1 MSKSAGPHRYP
12 SDLTDEQWAV
22 LEPIIEGYRTTK
34 SGRPVKGGMRRVI
47 DGILYVNKTGCQW
60 RQVPHEYGHWM
71 TLYSQMWR
79 IRDRGLWDH
88 VLRVLR
94 QRQRKQ
100 AGRGADPTIAII
112 DAQSAKTVSKGGSA
126 GTMRARRSKAVS
138 GTSR

>member
-1 MSKSAGPHRYP
+1 MAKKAGPHRYP

-22 LEPIIEGYRTTK
+22 LEPIIEGHRTTK
-34 SGRPVKGGMRRVI
+34 RGRPVKGGMRRVI

-79 IRDRGLWDH
+79 IRERGLWDH
-88 VLRVLR
+88 VLRVLG
-94 QRQRKQ
+94 QQHRKQ
-100 AGRGADPTIAII
+100 TGRGATPTIAII
-112 DAQSAKTVSKGGSA
+112 DAQSTKTASKGGSA
-126 GTMRARRSKAVS
+126 VTTRARRSKAVS